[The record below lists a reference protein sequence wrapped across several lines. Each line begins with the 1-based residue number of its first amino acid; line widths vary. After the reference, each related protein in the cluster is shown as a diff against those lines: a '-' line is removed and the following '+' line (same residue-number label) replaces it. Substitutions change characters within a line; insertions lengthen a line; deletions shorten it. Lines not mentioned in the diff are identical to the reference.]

1 VAGGVVTE
9 TEILEL
15 LTQVTKLVD
24 QMRAVV
30 PRLADAVIA
39 MTTSANQQSAAVA
52 ALTDAVSVLTHEV
65 MRLRGGT
72 GGQQ

>member
-1 VAGGVVTE
+1 MTE

-39 MTTSANQQSAAVA
+39 MTTSANQQSASVA

>member
-39 MTTSANQQSAAVA
+39 MTTSANQQSASVA